1 MTEKLREQKTL
12 REQLKTGL
20 IKDFN
25 HLYVKK
31 YSSGWKIQRF
41 VRRTEI
47 NLMSFDNTIKAIL
60 QEVESARLTDCDYTD
75 PKDLYFNIKQVFPE
89 WDILSLWEQER
100 IAKTCNAQLEA
111 VKKILGKV

>member
-1 MTEKLREQKTL
+1 MTEQKTL

-31 YSSGWKIQRF
+31 YSTGWKIQRF

-60 QEVESARLTDCDYTD
+60 KEVEGAGLTDYEIE
-75 PKDLYFNIKQVFPE
+75 NIENEYPRKFG
-89 WDILSLWEQER
+89 
-100 IAKTCNAQLEA
+100 IALTAANAQLGA